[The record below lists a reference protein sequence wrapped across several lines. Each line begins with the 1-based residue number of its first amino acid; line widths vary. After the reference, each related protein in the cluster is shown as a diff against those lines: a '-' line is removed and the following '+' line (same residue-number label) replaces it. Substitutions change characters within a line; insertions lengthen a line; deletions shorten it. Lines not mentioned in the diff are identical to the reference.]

1 VIRQIHEAEPE
12 KLRHALF
19 QWFEANGSK
28 LTELEGEIRFKE
40 IQQAGKGPSRKA
52 DNQKKIAQQP
62 PSNLPADLQKV
73 LVLENT
79 LLEKLDAIPPPLR
92 LSTTPSFDEMDAWRE
107 NSAKTTDPVM
117 KELKT
122 LHQQLA
128 DKGNRRIALENP
140 YETNH

>member
-1 VIRQIHEAEPE
+1 
-12 KLRHALF
+12 
-19 QWFEANGSK
+19 
-28 LTELEGEIRFKE
+28 
-40 IQQAGKGPSRKA
+40 
-52 DNQKKIAQQP
+52 
-62 PSNLPADLQKV
+62 
-73 LVLENT
+73 
-79 LLEKLDAIPPPLR
+79 
-92 LSTTPSFDEMDAWRE
+92 MDAWRE